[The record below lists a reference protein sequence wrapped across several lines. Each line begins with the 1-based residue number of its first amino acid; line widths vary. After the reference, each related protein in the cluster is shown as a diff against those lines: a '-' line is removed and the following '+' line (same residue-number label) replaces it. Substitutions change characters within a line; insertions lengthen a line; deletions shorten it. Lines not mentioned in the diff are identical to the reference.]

1 MADDPVVAAWR
12 GLLVAHSRLVPEV
25 EGDLRAAGQVPLPWY
40 DVLLELNAAPG
51 RKLRMS
57 ELGQRAVLS
66 RTRVSRV
73 VDELVAAGLTER
85 QPDEADGR
93 SSFAALTAAGQQAL
107 RKAWPVYREAIHRRL
122 GARLTPEQCR
132 ELAVLLDLAVAESD
146 IALPEKP
153 SR

>member
-25 EGDLRAAGQVPLPWY
+25 EGDLRAAGQVPLSWY
-40 DVLLELNAAPG
+40 RRVAGTERPPG

-93 SSFAALTAAGQQAL
+93 SSFAVLTAAGQQAL
-107 RKAWPVYREAIHRRL
+107 RKAWPVYREAIHQRL

-132 ELAVLLDLAVAESD
+132 ELAALLDLAVAESD

>member
-1 MADDPVVAAWR
+1 VADDPVVAAWR
-12 GLLVAHSRLVPEV
+12 GLLVAHSRLVPAV
-25 EGDLRAAGQVPLPWY
+25 EGDLRAAGQVPLSWY

-85 QPDEADGR
+85 QPDEGDGR
-93 SSFAALTAAGQQAL
+93 SSFAVLTAAGQQAL
-107 RKAWPVYREAIHRRL
+107 RKAWPVYREAIHQRL
-122 GARLTPEQCR
+122 GAGLTPEQCR
-132 ELAVLLDLAVAESD
+132 ELAALLDLAVAGSD
-146 IALPEKP
+146 TALPGP
-153 SR
+153 SGR